1 VNDTGAMSAEDAT
14 DVDLISRIARKDRLA
29 LRSFFARYHMRLYRY
44 LVRLTQNDA
53 LAEELVNEVFLNVWR
68 KAGGFQGKSAVSSWL
83 FSIAHNRAIS
93 ELRKRTEES
102 LDEAAAMA
110 VEDDADTPETV
121 SMKADKANAIRRC
134 LDLLST
140 DHREVIDLA
149 YYQDKSVKEVAEIVG
164 VPENT
169 VKTRMFHARQK
180 LSVHL
185 REAGIDRGWP

>member
-1 VNDTGAMSAEDAT
+1 MAADDAS

-44 LVRLTQNDA
+44 LVRLTRNDA
-53 LAEELVNEVFLNVWR
+53 LAEDLVNEVFLNVWR
-68 KAGGFQGKSAVSSWL
+68 KADGFQGKSAVSSWL

-93 ELRKRTEES
+93 ELRKRTEET
-102 LDEAAAMA
+102 LDEAAAA
-110 VEDDADTPETV
+110 EVEDDADTPEAVT
-121 SMKADKANAIRRC
+121 MKADKAEAIRHC
-134 LDLLST
+134 LDRLSV

-149 YYQDKSVKEVAEIVG
+149 YYQDKSVKEIADIVG

-180 LSVHL
+180 LSVL
-185 REAGIDRGWP
+185 MREAGIDRGWP

>member
-1 VNDTGAMSAEDAT
+1 MSAEDAT
-14 DVDLISRIARKDRLA
+14 DVDLISRVARKDRLA
-29 LRSFFARYHMRLYRY
+29 LRSVFARYHMRLYRY

-53 LAEELVNEVFLNVWR
+53 LAEELVNEVFVNVWR
-68 KAGGFQGKSAVSSWL
+68 KADSFKGRSAVSSWL

-93 ELRKRTEES
+93 ELRKRTEET
-102 LDEAAAMA
+102 LDDVTAMA
-110 VEDDADTPETV
+110 VEDDADTPETA
-121 SMKADKANAIRRC
+121 SMKADKATAIRRC
-134 LDLLST
+134 LDKLST

-164 VPENT
+164 IPENT

-180 LSVHL
+180 LSVLL